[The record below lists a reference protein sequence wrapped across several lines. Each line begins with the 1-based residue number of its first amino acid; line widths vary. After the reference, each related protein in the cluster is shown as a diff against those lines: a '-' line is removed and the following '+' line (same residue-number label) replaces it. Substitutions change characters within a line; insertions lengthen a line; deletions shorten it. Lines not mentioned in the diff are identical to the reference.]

1 MGMGL
6 WDGALEQ
13 VLFVSMWVQ
22 GCILSVVPGKRWGRW
37 GESTE
42 LFAEHE
48 SERESPPLEGIQA
61 WLVPNGTAVC

>member
-22 GCILSVVPGKRWGRW
+22 GRILSVVLGKRW

-61 WLVPNGTAVC
+61 CLVPNGTAVC

>member
-1 MGMGL
+1 
-6 WDGALEQ
+6 
-13 VLFVSMWVQ
+13 MWVQ
-22 GCILSVVPGKRWGRW
+22 GRNLSVVLGKRW